1 MQSVLH
7 LQGEPHQ
14 HRRADRRHAADP
26 EHSRA
31 QAAEHRGGSRRQQGR
46 EDRHRRRHQSTLD
59 RMAGNQEYFP
69 DLYFTC
75 HLVSFNDQIER
86 FVLLIIILNLI
97 DIIKCIY
104 YI

>member
-75 HLVSFNDQIER
+75 HLVSFNDQTER

-97 DIIKCIY
+97 AIIKCIY